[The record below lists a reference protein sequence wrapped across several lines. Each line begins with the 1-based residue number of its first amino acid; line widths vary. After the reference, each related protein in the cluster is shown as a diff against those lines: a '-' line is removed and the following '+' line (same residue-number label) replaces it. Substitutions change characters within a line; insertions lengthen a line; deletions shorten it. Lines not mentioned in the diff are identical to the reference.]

1 MVFPLI
7 MKNGKEIRNLK
18 ELRENADINRIVE
31 YFINGTLQEWLGEL
45 YTVEGDSIRQ
55 KLDEIEEKDNEL
67 VTKLMDALKIGN
79 LKKTPQVDIDEIELK
94 NKLVEKIENPEKII
108 HETAD
113 SQERLEK
120 LLRSGAKTIYLYAN
134 TFSIS
139 KSVHHI
145 EFKGIDHPRVIILE
159 RNKELFLKQGNSF
172 DQEIEAGNEKSRK
185 LLKALQYKK
194 IEETERISDSIS
206 VDTDNS
212 LNAMLYGLLNVIE
225 KQLETI

>member
-1 MVFPLI
+1 MFPLI
-7 MKNGKEIRNLK
+7 MTDGKEIRNLK
-18 ELRENADINRIVE
+18 ELRDNADMSRIVE
-31 YFINGTLQEWLGEL
+31 YFINGTLQEWLSEL
-45 YTVEGDSIRQ
+45 YTDEGDSIGL
-55 KLDEIEEKDNEL
+55 KLDEIAETDNEL
-67 VTKLMDALKIGN
+67 VIKLMNALKIDN
-79 LKKTPQVDIDEIELK
+79 SKKTPQVDIDEIELK
-94 NKLVEKIENPEKII
+94 NKLAEKIENPEKII

-120 LLRSGAKTIYLYAN
+120 LLGSGVKTIYLYAN

-159 RNKELFLKQGNSF
+159 RNKELFLKQENSF
-172 DQEIEAGNEKSRK
+172 DQEIEAGDKKSGK

-194 IEETERISDSIS
+194 SEGAEERISDLIS

-212 LNAMLYGLLNVIE
+212 LNTMLYGLLNVIE